1 MEIRRYRVE
10 FYVSNEGRSP
20 FLEWLNSLDIKTQ
33 QRVEA
38 RVARLRSGNFGD
50 HKYLQSGISELRFS
64 FGSGFRV
71 YYSKQNESLL
81 FLLHGGDKGSQ
92 KRDIKKAIQYL
103 KTLQG
108 EV

>member
-1 MEIRRYRVE
+1 VETRRYRVE

-38 RVARLRSGNFGD
+38 RMARLRTGNFGD
-50 HKYLQSGISELRFS
+50 HKYLQEGISELRFS

-71 YYSKQNESLL
+71 YYSKQSESNLL
-81 FLLHGGDKGSQ
+81 LLNGGNKSSQ
-92 KRDIKKAIQYL
+92 NRDIEKAIQYL
-103 KTLQG
+103 KTHQG
-108 EV
+108 EA